1 MTFVKIVPVDTGEN
15 PHRCRKIWHTSQ
27 MGKKL
32 IRFLLGLV
40 ITLAVLGGLAE
51 FGARYYLGQQFT
63 KQFAATD
70 TDAQPEIHFGKQ
82 SLVLGLLQNDVPEI
96 DFTIPDS
103 LTIQPG
109 NPPVVGGTPAS
120 HVVLRHLQINPTN
133 GEGTARDLQV
143 TTTLSTDFLLA
154 QAQQAMQQAT
164 GGNDANDLASL
175 LISNLLKITDIT
187 TSPQEQTVEL
197 EFTNAAGTLTLKP
210 TVLGG
215 KLTFAVVGANLLGID
230 LPEQFVSVLSEKFA
244 SQEMASMDMVFE
256 RVDIGAD
263 GITLEMHGHNVDLGK
278 MGEIGQLSPAGN

>member
-1 MTFVKIVPVDTGEN
+1 
-15 PHRCRKIWHTSQ
+15 

-187 TSPQEQTVEL
+187 TNPQEQTVEL
-197 EFTNAAGTLTLKP
+197 EFTNGAGTLTLKP

-256 RVDIGAD
+256 RVDIGTD

-278 MGEIGQLSPAGN
+278 MGEIGQLSPAGG